1 VVYQIG
7 VAPVRVDT
15 LTGLTGLKFAEAWR
29 NKVASTLFAV
39 TVYFISFDDLVTK
52 KQALGRSSDLKD
64 LKQNPNRPKA

>member
-1 VVYQIG
+1 
-7 VAPVRVDT
+7 
-15 LTGLTGLKFAEAWR
+15 
-29 NKVASTLFAV
+29 V